1 MRERELKKECID
13 VAREMKQTQRGR
25 EGDETEAESTET
37 KWVRRNVR
45 RVFWRFE
52 WNWAEVGLVLSK
64 TVRSGFFFF
73 FFNFGL
79 NRLFRPIRPIQAD
92 MADSGPSWPDSAGV
106 DTCRSCVGSH
116 WRASVKT
123 TWDPRGPTR
132 PNARAAASPARRRVP
147 PRQTRVRHLRCRV
160 RAS

>member
-1 MRERELKKECID
+1 MHERELKKECID

-25 EGDETEAESTET
+25 EAESTET

-73 FFNFGL
+73 FFFEFL
-79 NRLFRPIRPIQAD
+79 PESAVSAD
-92 MADSGPSWPDSAGV
+92 TADSGPSRLALARVEAVSARVGENHMAWRGRTRGQRRPLCVAASDAGV
-106 DTCRSCVGSH
+106 APLV
-116 WRASVKT
+116 
-123 TWDPRGPTR
+123 PRPCF
-132 PNARAAASPARRRVP
+132 PALGVQLGYGRN
-147 PRQTRVRHLRCRV
+147 
-160 RAS
+160 S